1 MHGSLQLG
9 LFEKK
14 DAINVLQFSYSEQSM
29 DFLQH
34 KSKKRKGYLPEEEDS
49 DRKQARN
56 DEIQTRAARQLY
68 VLRQQ
73 VREVQSQLIRGDAD
87 KLKHTKKVSPNTLFE
102 HSQIW
107 PHALLLTDLPVYLSI
122 PFQVG
127 KGNWVIPLFNY
138 EMIIFLCNISLWKI
152 FVASEILN
160 EC

>member
-14 DAINVLQFSYSEQSM
+14 DANITQFSYPEQSM

-87 KLKHTKKVSPNTLFE
+87 KLKHTKKVRPQSDLALCSPIDRFNGIFIP
-102 HSQIW
+102 SISSW
-107 PHALLLTDLPVYLSI
+107 KRKLSYF
-122 PFQVG
+122 PFQ
-127 KGNWVIPLFNY
+127 L
-138 EMIIFLCNISLWKI
+138 
-152 FVASEILN
+152 
-160 EC
+160 